1 MMDGRFDQHFLEVF
15 ASGERGP
22 GTVGTASVLILVLV
36 AVAVAAALIL
46 VPGSG
51 QPLA

>member
-22 GTVGTASVLILVLV
+22 GTAPVLILVLV

-46 VPGSG
+46 LPGSV